1 MKSKFP
7 DIVFEDNHLLIINKR
22 SSDIVQGDRTGDKPL
37 VELMKEN
44 IKEKYKKTGKVFLGS
59 PHRLDRPTSGILI
72 FAKTTKALVRL
83 NKMFRNR
90 EVQKTYWAVVKNTPP
105 NKKST
110 LINYLTKIEKINKSI
125 AVKEEVEGA
134 KYAELS
140 YDIIAKSDHYCLLE
154 VLPKTGRHHQIRVQ
168 LAKIKCPIKGD
179 VKYGFNR
186 TNENASIHLHAR
198 SIEFIH
204 PVRKESM
211 KIVAKTPEDPLWKYF
226 SEMVEAG
233 N

>member
-37 VELMKEN
+37 VELMKEH
-44 IKEKYKKTGKVFLGS
+44 IKEKYKKPGKVFLGS

-125 AVKEEVEGA
+125 AVKEEVDGA

-140 YDIIAKSDHYCLLE
+140 YGIIAKSDHYCLLE

-168 LAKIKCPIKGD
+168 LSKIKCPIKGD

>member
-37 VELMKEN
+37 VELMKEH
-44 IKEKYKKTGKVFLGS
+44 IKEKYKKPGKVFLGS

-105 NKKST
+105 NKKGT

-125 AVKEEVEGA
+125 AVKEEVDGA

-140 YDIIAKSDHYCLLE
+140 YGIIAKSDHYCLLE

>member
-1 MKSKFP
+1 VISP
-7 DIVFEDNHLLIINKR
+7 
-22 SSDIVQGDRTGDKPL
+22 GD
-37 VELMKEN
+37 
-44 IKEKYKKTGKVFLGS
+44 
-59 PHRLDRPTSGILI
+59 
-72 FAKTTKALVRL
+72 
-83 NKMFRNR
+83 
-90 EVQKTYWAVVKNTPP
+90 
-105 NKKST
+105 
-110 LINYLTKIEKINKSI
+110 
-125 AVKEEVEGA
+125 
-134 KYAELS
+134 
-140 YDIIAKSDHYCLLE
+140 
-154 VLPKTGRHHQIRVQ
+154 
-168 LAKIKCPIKGD
+168 KCPIKGD

>member
-1 MKSKFP
+1 MKSEFP

-37 VELMKEN
+37 VELMKEH
-44 IKEKYKKTGKVFLGS
+44 IKEKYKKPGKVFLGS

-90 EVQKTYWAVVKNTPP
+90 EVQKTYWAVVKNTPQ
-105 NKKST
+105 NKKGT

-125 AVKEEVEGA
+125 AVKEEVDGA

-140 YDIIAKSDHYCLLE
+140 YGIIAKSDHYCLLE

-168 LAKIKCPIKGD
+168 LSKIKCPIKGD